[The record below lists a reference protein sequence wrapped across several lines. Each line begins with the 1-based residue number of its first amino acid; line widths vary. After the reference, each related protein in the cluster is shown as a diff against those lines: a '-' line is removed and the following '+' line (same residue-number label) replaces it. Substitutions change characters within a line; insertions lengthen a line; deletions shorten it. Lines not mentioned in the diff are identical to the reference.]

1 MKEESKSQLDNYLKT
16 YYELHYDSKNEL
28 MDKKQRYKKF
38 FKLYENIIMNNIIP
52 VMKEFSNYLESK
64 GHDTVIGNHFE
75 NKAIFMN
82 IYPEKIR
89 GDSHPS
95 ISFMPDPENQRIS
108 VHTKTFMPDNGGHET
123 YLGEFE
129 PSDITKEFVEEEI
142 LDLIRESFSN
152 YGKLENYT
160 KISFWR

>member
-1 MKEESKSQLDNYLKT
+1 MKEESKSQLDNYLKK
-16 YYELHYDSKNEL
+16 YYETRYDSEKEL
-28 MDKKQRYKKF
+28 SDKKQRDKKF

-89 GDSHPS
+89 NDSHPS
-95 ISFMPDPENQRIS
+95 ISFMAESEEQRIS
-108 VHTKTFMPDNGGHET
+108 VHTKSFMPDNGGSEKF
-123 YLGEFE
+123 LGEFE
-129 PSDITKEFVEEEI
+129 LTDITKEFVEEEI
-142 LDLIRESFSN
+142 VNLIKQSFSN
-152 YGKLENYT
+152 YREPENYN
-160 KISFWR
+160 KISSWR